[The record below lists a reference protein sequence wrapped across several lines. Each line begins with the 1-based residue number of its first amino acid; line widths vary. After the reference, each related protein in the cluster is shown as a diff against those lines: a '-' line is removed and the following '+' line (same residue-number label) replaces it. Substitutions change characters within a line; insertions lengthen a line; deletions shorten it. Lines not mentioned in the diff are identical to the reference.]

1 MGTLWTEVGA
11 WKHLVP
17 YGSVE
22 DYQFTLNPLTKIADL
37 EQEKILR
44 GMFSKEQIFKLLF
57 N

>member
-11 WKHLVP
+11 WKHLIL
-17 YGSVE
+17 YGSVA
-22 DYQFTLNPLTKIADL
+22 DYQFTLNPVTKVADL

-44 GMFSKEQIFKLLF
+44 GMFPKSRYSNFFF